1 MASQNIPSPFRKS
14 EASQRQQKLDDEEL
28 KEEDLEYLHHL
39 ENSLLNTK
47 DKPSDRKKKESK
59 KHKKS
64 KLSSDGS
71 LGSPKLEIDDVSP
84 VSDTSF
90 KSSSSKKKGSQVEFL
105 ENVPPQEDS
114 QSNKVPDPSSIK
126 VKKEK
131 KKKHEV
137 NFESLGS
144 SLQCK
149 DVENV
154 NLLGDSSIKSSSSKK
169 KGKRSAPESLENFP
183 LQENSQAD
191 KIPDLSSVKVR
202 KEKKKTR
209 EVHFESLLPN
219 NCSPSDQEPTPEGWS
234 SRNKLKRHRQVESL
248 RCSLSSPQN
257 LPKAFLEDKTGV
269 FGKVE
274 DTNTVCDHSQ
284 DLFITQMKFLPNGL
298 SSCSEESP
306 PLGQKRQDGGVMKH
320 RRSQNSSCEIQ
331 PLSHSLPKSEDNSCE
346 MQDSGG
352 NSKDKSTQTDNLFT
366 YLSLMTYL
374 KKVKV
379 LEACSKKPLDLRLQ
393 SRTRAIGSRRG
404 LVNDNEVII
413 IGSSPDL
420 KASRKAIK
428 GQIILSPPQPFDNS
442 KFVQT
447 ILNSSY
453 YFKGKGENDQLTP
466 ITPLLKMKKKHK
478 KKGKKS
484 KS

>member
-1 MASQNIPSPFRKS
+1 M
-14 EASQRQQKLDDEEL
+14 

-64 KLSSDGS
+64 KLSSDES
-71 LGSPKLEIDDVSP
+71 LESPKLEIDDVSP

-90 KSSSSKKKGSQVEFL
+90 KGSSSKKKRSPLEFL
-105 ENVPPQEDS
+105 ENVLLPQENS
-114 QSNKVPDPSSIK
+114 QSNTIPDPSSIK

-137 NFESLGS
+137 NSGSLGS
-144 SLQCK
+144 PILCK

-154 NLLGDSSIKSSSSKK
+154 NLLGDSTIKSSSSKK
-169 KGKRSAPESLENFP
+169 KKKGKRSALEALENFLP
-183 LQENSQAD
+183 QENGQAD
-191 KIPDLSSVKVR
+191 KIPDMSSVKAR

-209 EVHFESLLPN
+209 EVHFESQLPN
-219 NCSPSDQEPTPEGWS
+219 NSSPSDQEPTPEGRP
-234 SRNKLKRHRQVESL
+234 SRNKLKCHRQAESL
-248 RCSLSSPQN
+248 RCSLSSAQN

-274 DTNTVCDHSQ
+274 DTNTVSDHSQ
-284 DLFITQMKFLPNGL
+284 DLFITQMQFLPNGL

-306 PLGQKRQDGGVMKH
+306 PLGQKRQDGRGMKK
-320 RRSQNSSCEIQ
+320 RGSQNSSCGIQ
-331 PLSHSLPKSEDNSCE
+331 PLSHSLPKSEDDSCE

-366 YLSLMTYL
+366 YFSLMTYL

-379 LEACSKKPLDLRLQ
+379 LEACSQKPLDLRLQ
-393 SRTRAIGSRRG
+393 SRSRAKVSRKS
-404 LVNDNEVII
+404 LANDNEVII
-413 IGSSPDL
+413 IGSSPEL
-420 KASRKAIK
+420 KASEKAIR

-442 KFVQT
+442 KFIQT

-453 YFKGKGENDQLTP
+453 YFKGKGENDQCTP
-466 ITPLLKMKKKHK
+466 ITPLLRMKKKPK

-484 KS
+484 YRS